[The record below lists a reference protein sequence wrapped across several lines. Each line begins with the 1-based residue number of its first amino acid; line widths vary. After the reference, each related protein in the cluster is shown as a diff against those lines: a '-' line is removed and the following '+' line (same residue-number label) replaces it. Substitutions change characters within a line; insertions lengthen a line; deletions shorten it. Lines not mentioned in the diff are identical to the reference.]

1 LVQAILKNPDKW
13 IILNAGKTG
22 KEHLLHRNTFPASTV
37 DLPELQP
44 AFHSL

>member
-22 KEHLLHRNTFPASTV
+22 KEHILNGNTFPASTV
-37 DLPELQP
+37 YFPELQP